1 MVNAARTPTTVAPQ
15 ALYVMNSPMVID
27 FSRKFAQRM
36 LAIPGISEVE
46 RMNAATYQAIGRPQN
61 DAEKAVA
68 QRFFIAYELTL
79 EEAVPD
85 PAERRR
91 RIWDVYCQALLASNS
106 FAYVE

>member
-1 MVNAARTPTTVAPQ
+1 
-15 ALYVMNSPMVID
+15 
-27 FSRKFAQRM
+27 
-36 LAIPGISEVE
+36 
-46 RMNAATYQAIGRPQN
+46 
-61 DAEKAVA
+61 VA

-79 EEAVPD
+79 EDAIPD

>member
-1 MVNAARTPTTVAPQ
+1 
-15 ALYVMNSPMVID
+15 
-27 FSRKFAQRM
+27 M
-36 LAIPGISEVE
+36 LALPGISEDE

>member
-1 MVNAARTPTTVAPQ
+1 
-15 ALYVMNSPMVID
+15 MNSPMVID

-36 LAIPGISEVE
+36 LALPGISEDE

-68 QRFFIAYELTL
+68 QRFFIAYELAL